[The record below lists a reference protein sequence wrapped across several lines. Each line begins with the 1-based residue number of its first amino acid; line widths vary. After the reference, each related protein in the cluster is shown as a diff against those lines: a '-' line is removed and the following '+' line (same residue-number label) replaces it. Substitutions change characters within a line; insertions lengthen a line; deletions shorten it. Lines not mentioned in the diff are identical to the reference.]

1 MIRLR
6 AKRVLEL
13 FEHRSKWLK
22 ENQTGRKEK
31 EEKTKIM
38 CEAVR

>member
-1 MIRLR
+1 MITLR

-13 FEHRSKWLK
+13 FGHRSKGLR

-31 EEKTKIM
+31 EEKTKIV